1 MGNPK
6 KMITAQKA
14 AITRS
19 RVWMASEVSGGGTR
33 ALDLGIE
40 LAEAFGDAWSPFV
53 LVMLG
58 TCFAP

>member
-1 MGNPK
+1 
-6 KMITAQKA
+6 MITAQKA